1 MEITIQMVKDL
12 REKTGAGVMATK
24 KALEQCDGDM
34 QKATEVLTEL
44 GLAAVAKRADRETT
58 EGVVGS
64 YVHTGSRIGALVE
77 MNCETDFEARTPEF
91 VELAHDIAMQVA
103 SMSPQYVAND
113 DVPEDTDEVPAEKIL
128 LEQAFIKDPS
138 KTVRDLVAEVAARV
152 RENVRVRRFSR
163 FELGE

>member
-1 MEITIQMVKDL
+1 MVKDL

-34 QKATEVLTEL
+34 QKAMGILTEL

-77 MNCETDFEARTPEF
+77 MNCETDFVARTPEF

-103 SMSPQYVAND
+103 SMTPRYVAND
-113 DVPEDTDEVPAEKIL
+113 DVPEDADEVPAEKIL

-152 RENVRVRRFSR
+152 RENIRIRRFSR

>member
-1 MEITIQMVKDL
+1 MVKDL

-24 KALEQCDGDM
+24 KALEECDGDM
-34 QKATEVLTEL
+34 QEAAKALTEM
-44 GLAAVAKRADRETT
+44 GLAAVAKRVDRETT

-64 YVHTGSRIGALVE
+64 YVHTGNRIGALVE
-77 MNCETDFEARTPEF
+77 MNCETDFVARTPEF
-91 VELAHDIAMQVA
+91 AELAHDIAMQVA
-103 SMSPQYVAND
+103 SMAPQYVVND
-113 DVPEDTDEVPAEKIL
+113 DVPEEADEVPAEKIL

-152 RENVRVRRFSR
+152 RENIRVRRFSR

>member
-24 KALEQCDGDM
+24 KALDECDGDM
-34 QKATEVLTEL
+34 QAAERALTEL
-44 GLAAVAKRADRETT
+44 GLAAVAKRADRKTT

-64 YVHTGSRIGALVE
+64 YVHTGNRIGALVE
-77 MNCETDFEARTPEF
+77 MNCETDFVARTPEF
-91 VELAHDIAMQVA
+91 AELAHDIAMQVA
-103 SMSPQYVAND
+103 SMAPQYVGND
-113 DVPEDTDEVPAEKIL
+113 DVPEDADEVPAEKIL

-138 KTVRDLVAEVAARV
+138 KTVRDLVTEVAARV

-163 FELGE
+163 FELGD